1 MLLTPVLIALMLAET
16 NANTPLQNIPSA
28 NPCTN
33 ASRTDPPLIMAPN
46 IDIAVALA
54 TPTINQSVSFPTAIH
69 AAAVVGPRV
78 NRVIMQATAKNTSPR
93 PIFQPISSSLNH
105 FMTDA
110 NHLTIPF
117 HHSSHHGLFASIY

>member
-1 MLLTPVLIALMLAET
+1 
-16 NANTPLQNIPSA
+16 
-28 NPCTN
+28 
-33 ASRTDPPLIMAPN
+33 MAPN

-54 TPTINQSVSFPTAIH
+54 TPTINQSVSFPTAID

-78 NRVIMQATAKNTSPR
+78 NRVIIQAMANNASPI

-117 HHSSHHGLFASIY
+117 HHSSHHGLFASGSYVGSGLSFYF